1 MTFRTMLNIENIRS
15 IPEESSSRV
24 PCMLKD
30 KINLEDVCYMHL
42 KTKNMYLKICV
53 KIHVGKRVYGNIC
66 NVV

>member
-53 KIHVGKRVYGNIC
+53 KIHVDEKVCRNRC